1 MQRYRLG
8 DRVRIDIPD
17 ELDPDFQ
24 FHCEHGIVID
34 VAETGRGGIYKVVLE
49 NWPITME
56 VTPREIRPPF
66 QQNEE
71 FTTDDSKFARE
82 RQGFERT

>member
-8 DRVRIDIPD
+8 DRIRIDIPD
-17 ELDPDFQ
+17 ETDPDFE
-24 FHCEHGIVID
+24 FHAEHGIVINI
-34 VAETGRGGIYKVVLE
+34 AETGRGRVYKVGLE
-49 NWPITME
+49 HVPITME

-71 FTTDDSKFARE
+71 FTTDDSKFVRE
-82 RQGFERT
+82 RQGFERS